1 MHPFVYV
8 CLCVFK
14 EVHSPSWGG
23 LCRLECVCV
32 YSYVCMG
39 PQMGMWVNVSV
50 WDLWSDSRYWR
61 WADEAL
67 VLGGQYGATQRDLD

>member
-1 MHPFVYV
+1 M
-8 CLCVFK
+8 
-14 EVHSPSWGG
+14 
-23 LCRLECVCV
+23 
-32 YSYVCMG
+32 
-39 PQMGMWVNVSV
+39 NVSV